1 MFGGRRQSDGDV
13 ERWSAVD
20 PPGLSPARHP
30 TASARAPAV
39 TPGCHSVRVPNLF
52 GIVSSQR
59 PLPDPPTAAVK
70 TYRYLRLAMILLVV
84 GLFACVL
91 YEHAKARNGC
101 WQTSISAY
109 YYTPVQGFLV
119 AALVTIGV
127 SLVALRGNTDWE
139 DALLNLA
146 GVCAPVV
153 AFVPYPRPGT
163 CGSVLT
169 DTRNRLVNI
178 DNNMLGLIVAGGLAL
193 VVVGVL
199 THLSERSG
207 GPDRPGPVGLL
218 GFWAI
223 AVLFLAATAVYFW
236 DRSLLLDHGHD
247 VAAVAM
253 FGFIFLNVWLNAAAL
268 HRNHNATA
276 TRSIWRNRYTVVGVL
291 MAVAVVA
298 NVAAHFA
305 GFRWWVLTLETSM
318 IVLFAWFWIAQTIEL
333 WNQGLRGRAAL
344 RPQVTEG

>member
-1 MFGGRRQSDGDV
+1 VAFLR
-13 ERWSAVD
+13 
-20 PPGLSPARHP
+20 GL
-30 TASARAPAV
+30 
-39 TPGCHSVRVPNLF
+39 
-52 GIVSSQR
+52 VSGQR
-59 PLPDPPTAAVK
+59 PLPDPPSAAVK
-70 TYRYLRLAMILLVV
+70 TYRYLRLAMITLVV

-91 YEHAKARNGC
+91 YEHGKTRTGC

-127 SLVALRGNTDWE
+127 SLVTLRGNTDWE
-139 DALLNLA
+139 DVLLNLA

-153 AFVPYPRPGT
+153 AFVPYPVTGT

-169 DTRNRLVNI
+169 DTKNRLANI

-193 VVVGVL
+193 VIIGVL
-199 THLSERSG
+199 TRLAERSG

-223 AVLFLAATAVYFW
+223 VVLFLAATAVYFW

-247 VAAVAM
+247 IAAVAM
-253 FGFIFLNVWLNAAAL
+253 FGFIFINVWVNAAAL
-268 HRNHNATA
+268 HRAHNATA
-276 TRSIWRNRYTVVGVL
+276 ARSIWRNRYTVVGVL
-291 MAVAVVA
+291 MAVAVVVDV
-298 NVAAHFA
+298 VARLA

-318 IVLFAWFWIAQTIEL
+318 ILLFAWFWIAQTIEL
-333 WNQGLRGRAAL
+333 WDQGLRGGST
-344 RPQVTEG
+344 QQ

>member
-1 MFGGRRQSDGDV
+1 M
-13 ERWSAVD
+13 A
-20 PPGLSPARHP
+20 
-30 TASARAPAV
+30 AV
-39 TPGCHSVRVPNLF
+39 T
-52 GIVSSQR
+52 
-59 PLPDPPTAAVK
+59 
-70 TYRYLRLAMILLVV
+70 TYRYLRLAMIALVV

-91 YEHAKARNGC
+91 YEHGKTTTGC

-153 AFVPYPRPGT
+153 AFVPYPDPGT

-169 DTRNRLVNI
+169 DTKNRLASI
-178 DNNMLGLIVAGGLAL
+178 DNNMLGLLVAGGLGL
-193 VVVGVL
+193 VIVGVL
-199 THLSERSG
+199 AHVSALSGRA
-207 GPDRPGPVGLL
+207 DRPGPVGLL

-223 AVLFLAATAVYFW
+223 AVLFLVTTAVYLW
-236 DRSLLLDHGHD
+236 DRPLLLDRGHG

-268 HRNHNATA
+268 HRANNAEA
-276 TRSIWRNRYTVVGVL
+276 RRSFWRNRYTVVGTV

-298 NVAAHFA
+298 NVIAMLA

-333 WNQGLRGRAAL
+333 WNQGLRR
-344 RPQVTEG
+344 RPVERPELAVRGGSA

>member
-1 MFGGRRQSDGDV
+1 M
-13 ERWSAVD
+13 
-20 PPGLSPARHP
+20 
-30 TASARAPAV
+30 
-39 TPGCHSVRVPNLF
+39 
-52 GIVSSQR
+52 
-59 PLPDPPTAAVK
+59 AAVK
-70 TYRYLRLAMILLVV
+70 TYRYLRLAMITLVA

-91 YEHAKARNGC
+91 YEHGKTPTDC

-109 YYTPVQGFLV
+109 YYTPVQGFFV

-139 DALLNLA
+139 DVLLNLA

-153 AFVPYPRPGT
+153 AFVPYPHPGT

-169 DTRNRLVNI
+169 DTKNRLANI

-193 VVVGVL
+193 VIVGVL

-207 GPDRPGPVGLL
+207 RPDRPGPVGLL

-223 AVLFLAATAVYFW
+223 AVLFLAATAVYSW
-236 DRSLLLDHGHD
+236 DRTLLLDHGHD
-247 VAAVAM
+247 IAAVAM
-253 FGFIFLNVWLNAAAL
+253 FAFIFINVWLNAAAL
-268 HRNHNATA
+268 HQAHNA

-291 MAVAVVA
+291 MVVAVIG
-298 NVAAHFA
+298 NVGAHFA

-333 WNQGLRGRAAL
+333 WNQGLRGRAIREPDA
-344 RPQVTEG
+344 T